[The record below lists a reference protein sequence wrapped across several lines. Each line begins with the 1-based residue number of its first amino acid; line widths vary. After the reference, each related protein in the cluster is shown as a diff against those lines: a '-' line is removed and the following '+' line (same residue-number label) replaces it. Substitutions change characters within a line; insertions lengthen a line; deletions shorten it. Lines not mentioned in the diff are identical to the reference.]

1 MKRSKIK
8 AIIEKIDTFAK
19 MGVLSL
25 DEHIALRKAAS
36 ELLHTI
42 SIKDI
47 SEVEKAVG
55 KIAKLLLKNA

>member
-1 MKRSKIK
+1 MKKSKIK
-8 AIIEKIDTFAK
+8 AIIEKIDTYAK

-25 DEHIALRKAAS
+25 DEHVALRKAVS
-36 ELLHTI
+36 ELLHAI
-42 SIKDI
+42 SIKDM